1 MSILDKNLL
10 FSNGQKITA
19 TTNSSVIDFK
29 EPGDAVGQELTIR
42 VIVAEEFAGLTGLQI
57 KLQTGDTASD
67 FKDVLMTPTLAASDL
82 KRGKEIFK
90 VRTPGGL
97 KRYAR
102 IAYVVSGTATAG
114 AVTAYMSKE
123 L

>member
-1 MSILDKNLL
+1 MSILDNNLL
-10 FSNGQKITA
+10 FSNGQKLTSTA
-19 TTNSSVIDFK
+19 NSTVLDFK

-42 VIVAEEFAGLTGLQI
+42 VIVAEEFAGLTSLQI
-57 KLQTGDTASD
+57 KLQTGETSSD
-67 FKDVLMTPTLAASDL
+67 FKDVLMTPAIPAANL
-82 KRGKEIFK
+82 KRGAEIFK
-90 VRTPGGL
+90 IRAPGGM

-102 IAYVVSGTATAG
+102 INYVVSGTATAG

>member
-1 MSILDKNLL
+1 MILDKNLQ
-10 FSNGQKITA
+10 FSDEQKIT
-19 TTNSSVIDFK
+19 TTANSEVIDFK

-42 VIVAEEFAGLTGLQI
+42 VIVAEQFSGLSSMQI
-57 KLQTGDTASD
+57 KLQTGDTDSS
-67 FKDVLMTPTLAASDL
+67 FEDVLMTPAIPAAKL
-82 KRGKEIFK
+82 KRGAEVFK

-97 KRYAR
+97 KRFAR
-102 IAYVVSGTATAG
+102 LNYTVSGTATAG

>member
-1 MSILDKNLL
+1 MILDNNLL
-10 FSNGQKITA
+10 FSNGQKITSTA
-19 TTNSSVIDFK
+19 NSQVVDFK
-29 EPGDAVGQELTIR
+29 APGDAVGQELTIR
-42 VIVAEEFAGLTGLQI
+42 VIVAEEFAGLTSMQI
-57 KLQTGDTASD
+57 KLQTGDTDST
-67 FKDVLMTPTLAASDL
+67 FEDVLLTPAIPAAKL
-82 KRGKEIFK
+82 KRGAEVFK

-102 IAYVVSGTATAG
+102 INYTVSGTATAG

>member
-1 MSILDKNLL
+1 MAILDNNLL
-10 FSNGQKITA
+10 FSNAQKITNTA
-19 TTNSSVIDFK
+19 NSDVIDFK

-42 VIVAEEFAGLTGLQI
+42 AIVAEEFAGLTSLQI
-57 KLQTGDTASD
+57 KLQTGETPSE
-67 FKDVLMTPTLAASDL
+67 FKDVLMTPAIPAAEL

-90 VRTPGGL
+90 VRTPSGL

-102 IAYVVSGTATAG
+102 INYVVSGNASAG